1 MEFIE
6 IYFESI
12 NNLITMRN
20 TKYNKINNNIDNDC
34 IFIDNKIK
42 NQIILLENYLRMN
55 NIYNLY
61 INKNIIYY
69 KKLYND
75 ITDNYITK

>member
-6 IYFESI
+6 IYLESI

-20 TKYNKINNNIDNDC
+20 TKYNKIYNIDNEC
-34 IFIDNKIK
+34 IFINNKIK
-42 NQIILLENYLRMN
+42 NHILILENYLINN
-55 NIYNLY
+55 NINDLY

>member
-20 TKYNKINNNIDNDC
+20 TKYNKINNIDNDC

>member
-1 MEFIE
+1 MELIE

-20 TKYNKINNNIDNDC
+20 TKYNKLYNIDNEC
-34 IFIDNKIK
+34 IFINNKIK
-42 NQIILLENYLRMN
+42 NHIILLENYLRKN
-55 NIYNLY
+55 NIYDVY

-75 ITDNYITK
+75 ITK

>member
-6 IYFESI
+6 IYFETI
-12 NNLITMRN
+12 NNLITIRN
-20 TKYNKINNNIDNDC
+20 TKYNKIYNIDNEC
-34 IFIDNKIK
+34 ILIDNKIK
-42 NQIILLENYLRMN
+42 NHIILLEKYLRMN
-55 NIYNLY
+55 NIYDVY

-75 ITDNYITK
+75 ITK